1 VNNWAAILSSERD
14 DWRTPRALFD
24 ALDQVFQFKLDAAA
38 SANNK
43 LCQRFYDA
51 DSNALKQSWNVGGWV
66 WANPPYGKKVGE
78 WFDKAKAES
87 EQGARVVLLCM
98 ACTETRW
105 FKTAWDNC
113 AEIWFLSPRVKFEQP
128 GEKTGPA
135 PKGSAL
141 YIFDRVH
148 VPRVVRVFNWKR
160 GEWTSDAEV
169 LRKFGEQR

>member
-1 VNNWAAILSSERD
+1 MSNWAAIHSSERH

-24 ALDQVFQFKLDAAA
+24 SLDRVFRFELDAAA
-38 SANNK
+38 SAQNK
-43 LCQRFYDA
+43 LCQRFFSIE
-51 DSNALKQSWNVGGWV
+51 SNALDQSWGAGGWV
-66 WANPPYGKKVGE
+66 WVNPPYGKKVSQ
-78 WFDKAKAES
+78 WFDKAKEES
-87 EQGARVVLLCM
+87 DKGARVVLLCM

-141 YIFDRVH
+141 FIFDRVH
-148 VPRVVRVFNWKR
+148 VPRVVRVFDWKQAD
-160 GEWTSDAEV
+160 WLDDADV
-169 LRKFGEQR
+169 LRKFGRH

>member
-1 VNNWAAILSSERD
+1 
-14 DWRTPRALFD
+14 
-24 ALDQVFQFKLDAAA
+24 VFRFKLDAAA

-51 DSNALKQSWNVGGWV
+51 ESNALTQSWNVGGWV
-66 WANPPYGKKVGE
+66 WVNPPYGKKVGE
-78 WFDKAKAES
+78 WFDKAKVES
-87 EQGARVVLLCM
+87 EQGARAVLLCM

-105 FKTAWDNC
+105 FRTAWDSC
-113 AEIWFLSPRVKFEQP
+113 AEIWFLSSRVKFEQAN
-128 GEKTGPA
+128 EKTGPA

-148 VPRVVRVFNWKR
+148 VPRVVRVFDWKR

-169 LRKFGEQR
+169 LRKFGE